1 MRPEDLITYGY
12 LVRKTMGEYCNIVA
26 SNWWEPT
33 DIKEKSQDEHF
44 PLIFPLGKLN
54 SQLSRLQINLIKK
67 LHSGKYNDCVG
78 ESSTNSFATCHKC
91 DKSGH
96 IKGLKIQ

>member
-33 DIKEKSQDEHF
+33 DIKEKSQDENF
-44 PLIFPLGKLN
+44 PLNFSTGAIEYPVIKTKN
-54 SQLSRLQINLIKK
+54 KYNLKIR
-67 LHSGKYNDCVG
+67 HSGKDND
-78 ESSTNSFATCHKC
+78 
-91 DKSGH
+91 SG
-96 IKGLKIQ
+96 GD